1 MKVPRKK
8 MRRNLLRTKD
18 RNSILTKQMSAS
30 VMAKSNSQSSLSE
43 YRAGKFGLRIR
54 TGPERSNF
62 SEQNDG
68 RRPSVGAGVGGGD
81 VVYGN
86 STAISIGHQQLTIW
100 NSK

>member
-68 RRPSVGAGVGGGD
+68 RRPSVGAGDGGGGGN

-86 STAISIGHQQLTIW
+86 STAISIKT
-100 NSK
+100 